1 MDIPYRIPGTTEP
14 EIIVRRS
21 ALGNVSVLVNGQPA
35 KRKGMTYQIPLAD
48 GTTTEL
54 RLGGQWSGLKATV
67 NGVET
72 QLEPPV
78 NPIFTV
84 LVFLPLALVV
94 IGGAIGGALGLVAA
108 GINLALSRR
117 PLRTPIKLIV
127 MIGTIV
133 VAAAVWFGIAF
144 TLAPVP
150 KLALGTC
157 VNGIREGA
165 QLSPNSYKP
174 VSCSAEH
181 DNEIVGVVQY
191 TGDGAYPGQ
200 TALVTFAQE
209 PCVAAFATYVGIDFQ
224 SSVLDMIAVTPS
236 DVTWGKGDRQIAC
249 VVIGP
254 SGLPMTS
261 SVRGSGH

>member
-1 MDIPYRIPGTTEP
+1 MDIPFRIPGTTEP

-21 ALGNVSVLVNGQPA
+21 ALGNISVLVNGQPA
-35 KRKGMTYQIPLAD
+35 KRKGLTYQIPIAD

-72 QLEPPV
+72 PLEPPV

-94 IGGAIGGALGLVAA
+94 IGGAIGGALGVVAA
-108 GINLALSRR
+108 GVNLALSRR
-117 PLRTPIKLIV
+117 PLRTPIKLV
-127 MIGTIV
+127 AMVGTIAL
-133 VAAAVWFGIAF
+133 AAVVWFGIAF
-144 TLAPVP
+144 ALAPLP
-150 KLALGTC
+150 KLAVGTC
-157 VNGIREGA
+157 VNGIHEGA
-165 QLSPNSYKP
+165 QLSADNYRT
-174 VSCSAEH
+174 VSCAAQH

-200 TALVTFAQE
+200 AALVSFAEQ

-224 SSVLDMIAVTPS
+224 QSVLTMIAVTPS
-236 DVTWGKGDRQIAC
+236 EASWTKGDRQISC
-249 VVIGP
+249 VAIGP
-254 SGLPMTS
+254 GGLPMTS
-261 SVRGSGH
+261 SVRNSGH